1 MSSIT
6 LLLAWRYLRGTYEEK
21 NISIMATICFIGI
34 MIGACA
40 LALIVSIMHG
50 IEIVTHEK
58 MQTIHPQLYITTKN
72 NNPLNLK
79 QLGPVLKNEFPQITA
94 MSTSAIKQ
102 VIVQSK
108 EKTNDDG
115 TTVVLLKGIDPHN
128 EAKTSGLE
136 SKLLTTTQQ
145 KIPLTQLLID
155 NHVIIGQKMT
165 QELEVNV
172 GDTIKILYADE
183 DRQTRH
189 DKVNLDETSAVIAA
203 TFNTGIDEFDNGL
216 MICTL
221 PFLNKLF
228 PETGAT
234 HLSIRL
240 DTNSNEQTTIE
251 KLRSRLGLRVYSWK
265 DLYPAL
271 VSALKL
277 EKYAMFFIL
286 ALITL
291 VASMNIISLLFMLI
305 TQKRGDIA
313 ILRALGISHT
323 VIERVFLLIGLGISA
338 CAGIA
343 GLILA
348 FIFGTLLDRYPFIT
362 LPDCY
367 YVTYLPVKMELSIFC
382 IIFLVIMLLSFIAT
396 WAPARRTRG
405 IHIANVLRFEA

>member
-6 LLLAWRYLRGTYEEK
+6 LLLAWRYLRGTSEEK
-21 NISIMATICFIGI
+21 NISIMAAICFIGI

-40 LALIVSIMHG
+40 LALIVSIMQG

-72 NNPLNLK
+72 NNQLNLH
-79 QLGPVLKNEFPQITA
+79 QLEPVLKKEFPEIAA

-102 VIVQSK
+102 VIVQN
-108 EKTNDDG
+108 KTKTDDDG

-128 EAKTSGLE
+128 EAKTSDLE
-136 SKLLTTTQQ
+136 RKLLTTTDNN
-145 KIPLTQLLID
+145 KTLAQLLT
-155 NHVIIGQKMT
+155 NNRVIIGQKMA
-165 QELEVNV
+165 QELNVHV
-172 GDTIKILYADE
+172 GDTLTILYADE
-183 DRQTRH
+183 EQQTRH
-189 DKVNLDETSAVIAA
+189 DKVNLDETVAVVGA

-240 DTNSNEQTTIE
+240 HKDSDEQSTIE

-277 EKYAMFFIL
+277 EKYAMFLIL

-313 ILRALGISHT
+313 ILRALGIGHRI
-323 VIERVFLLIGLGISA
+323 IERVFLLIGLGISA
-338 CAGIA
+338 CAAIA

-367 YVTYLPVKMELSIFC
+367 YVTYLPVKMEFSMFC
-382 IIFLVIMLLSFIAT
+382 IIFLVIMILGFIAT
-396 WAPARRTRG
+396 LAPARRTRG